1 MEDTNMKKTYINP
14 ELVVVKLQTMQM
26 LASSINLG
34 LSEESIV
41 DEGSL
46 LTREADFELEEE
58 DNFDYDLD
66 EEDF

>member
-1 MEDTNMKKTYINP
+1 
-14 ELVVVKLQTMQM
+14 MQM
-26 LASSINLG
+26 LASSITLG

-41 DEGSL
+41 DEGNL

>member
-26 LASSINLG
+26 LASSTTLG

-41 DEGSL
+41 DEGLL

-58 DNFDYDLD
+58 DDFDDLD

>member
-1 MEDTNMKKTYINP
+1 MEDTIMKKTYMNP
-14 ELVVVKLQTMQM
+14 EMVVVKLQTMQM

-41 DEGSL
+41 DEGNL

>member
-1 MEDTNMKKTYINP
+1 MKKTYINP
-14 ELVVVKLQTMQM
+14 ELNVVRIATQHMIATSGPLVGGTT
-26 LASSINLG
+26 SD
-34 LSEESIV
+34 V
-41 DEGSL
+41 DDL

>member
-41 DEGSL
+41 DEGLL
-46 LTREADFELEEE
+46 LTREADIELEEE
-58 DNFDYDLD
+58 DDYDYDLD

>member
-1 MEDTNMKKTYINP
+1 MKKTYINP
-14 ELVVVKLQTMQM
+14 ELVVVKLHTMQM
-26 LASSINLG
+26 LASSTTLG

-41 DEGSL
+41 DEGLL

-58 DNFDYDLD
+58 ELDDFDDE

>member
-41 DEGSL
+41 DEGNL

-58 DNFDYDLD
+58 DNYDYDLD

>member
-1 MEDTNMKKTYINP
+1 MKKTYINP

-41 DEGSL
+41 DEGNL

-58 DNFDYDLD
+58 DNFDYELD
-66 EEDF
+66 DEDF

>member
-41 DEGSL
+41 DEGNL

-58 DNFDYDLD
+58 DNFDYELD
-66 EEDF
+66 DEDF

>member
-1 MEDTNMKKTYINP
+1 MKKTYINP

-41 DEGSL
+41 DEGNL

-58 DNFDYDLD
+58 DNYDYELD